1 MRSVASRRK
10 AHPIE
15 RQWRDVRG
23 FRTVARREESRRAV
37 ALLAVASSLMRDAEE
52 SASNLT
58 DTGTDREPTTT
69 KLAVAVPS
77 GHAAAAARRGT

>member
-1 MRSVASRRK
+1 MRSAASRRK

-37 ALLAVASSLMRDAEE
+37 ALLAVASSLTRDAEE

-58 DTGTDREPTTT
+58 DTGTDREPTPTR
-69 KLAVAVPS
+69 LAVAAPL
-77 GHAAAAARRGT
+77 GHAAAAAKRGT

>member
-1 MRSVASRRK
+1 MRNAATRRE

-37 ALLAVASSLMRDAEE
+37 ALLAVASSLVNV
-52 SASNLT
+52 NLELLT
-58 DTGTDREPTTT
+58 FVNL
-69 KLAVAVPS
+69 KLHTFGECNPK
-77 GHAAAAARRGT
+77 